1 MIDIKSL
8 AGCLLA
14 VSLSSHAI
22 ADDSAI
28 TVGITPE
35 LKQFSGKIDGK
46 KIRIIRNQDTGN
58 MVDETFA
65 RTSRACPPFC
75 IQPMT
80 IAAGV
85 ETIGELELID
95 YIKQRSAGNKQIVL
109 IDSRDPDWKDSG
121 TIPGAI
127 NIPWQTLNPSAGADP
142 ITIADLLTETF
153 GVTEYEGL
161 WNFTQAKTLILF
173 CNGAWCGQ
181 SPNNIKNLLR
191 FGYPADK
198 IKWYRGGMQNWEI
211 LGFEKAFAE

>member
-109 IDSRDPDWKDSG
+109 IDSRDPDW
-121 TIPGAI
+121 
-127 NIPWQTLNPSAGADP
+127 
-142 ITIADLLTETF
+142 
-153 GVTEYEGL
+153 
-161 WNFTQAKTLILF
+161 
-173 CNGAWCGQ
+173 
-181 SPNNIKNLLR
+181 
-191 FGYPADK
+191 
-198 IKWYRGGMQNWEI
+198 
-211 LGFEKAFAE
+211 